1 MSDNGDG
8 KTPLKQLAT
17 YFREDDDLYQSV
29 LSEAKDT
36 GLAFADILRLAL
48 ADRYAAQRAEWEL
61 RKLNGVPAT
70 P

>member
-1 MSDNGDG
+1 MNGNGDG

-17 YFREDDDLYQSV
+17 YLREEDDLYQAV

-61 RKLNGVPAT
+61 RKLDGVPAT